1 MFLSFFKTKKSTVVV
16 SPAQKT
22 PHIAV
27 TWNDAGIVF
36 QPIFSTPQWLDTPAF
51 FGVDAELVLLLR
63 QWEEEGI
70 LYVQDQQAHLE
81 WADFYAMLHSEDYA
95 NALPWMHLP
104 DMEDWKP
111 SLRSQGGLTDPNFA
125 ISIHE
130 WADPQ
135 GNSPRGNVS
144 LMGGLL
150 TTAGKTALLP
160 EATWKTLRSIAEHNA
175 LPIKQR
181 TAQANRR
188 AWAAIRKNAKA
199 ANANL
204 SDFLRKTVV
213 LTPERLRIDLR
224 KVDVAGDRV
233 VEVMPMFEDA
243 PTRWLEL
250 FDRMGGVP
258 ERYEIPDGE
267 NGQGLVHIVLSD
279 DVRTVLGEIKRM
291 PARRVAGERAESFV
305 RNPFSALG
313 EAANHVIDP
322 TQFEAAREQA
332 GITFARF
339 SENIQRDAN
348 GIPFEVQ
355 LLVEEFTQGV
365 IQTETLVLATPSQLR
380 EFVTKLAMRIQNGI
394 QSCFWKGFDL
404 EITEDTPR
412 VVSTLQAALYAW
424 ETQKPVQVI
433 PTLDSIFDLSLYSE
447 RIEGFGVEKP
457 YYSPYIAKKD
467 DGQGWFPENIDW
479 GIFYTQDNGQT
490 VGVALDDR
498 NIEVFRAA
506 AALAQE
512 EQREVF
518 SFAGCPQ
525 PIPVKAAQEILDT
538 VGRVQNDLHI
548 GNFDPRKLKEK
559 PKVRQGLVVKPNIDT
574 LDYEERRAQLATNS
588 QTAKIPRSLRSTVQ
602 LKKHQQ
608 EGVAWLQQMWDN
620 SPNACRGV
628 LLADDMGLGKTLQ
641 LLTWMAGVLENTPS
655 SEFAPF
661 LVIAP
666 VSLLENWKA
675 EIEKF
680 FQPHTFRLLT
690 LYGKDLAAKRLHS
703 SAYDA
708 ALKEAGSPKLLQDNW
723 LDNANLVLTTY
734 ETLRDLEFSLAAQY
748 WSAIVCDEAQ
758 KIKNPNALVTRAAK
772 KQNARFKIAC
782 TGTPVENTLTDLWC
796 LFDFVQ
802 PGLLGTLTHFGCT
815 YRHPIEAETEEER
828 QSIIELRALFEP
840 QTLRRTK
847 AEVAKDLPKK
857 HEHEGCKNLVLSLQ
871 QRRLYADAIA
881 RFKQK
886 MAEEPDAKGSVL
898 TLLHTVRKIC
908 SNPRPMGQIA
918 TSNKDIAHILQ
929 ASPKMAWL
937 MVQLQEVERAHE
949 KAIVFCEFKDLQ
961 RTLQRCIDDRFGFTP
976 DVINGDTSTNAV
988 HNHNR
993 QKRITAFQEKYG
1005 FGVIILSPIAV
1016 GFGFNIQA
1024 ANHVIHF
1031 TRTWNPAKEDQATD
1045 RAYRIGQ
1052 MKDVTVY
1059 YPVVTAP
1066 DFVTFDAKLHQLL
1079 DNKRKLS
1086 TDMLNGIGE
1095 IRLNEFG
1102 DVEAPDGINILYNKF
1117 LTGIDIQS
1125 LSPDMFEKFCAI
1137 LWSKQGYSFIQKTAS
1152 VGDAGID
1159 VVAIKGRNGILIQ
1172 CKTSSLEDK
1181 LLGWDAVKELKGGQA
1196 IYEKQ
1201 YPNVKFD
1208 LLAVTTRAFNQTAKQ
1223 RAELNKV
1230 KVLEYSDLCNLLDKY
1245 PITNKD
1251 MQLF

>member
-1 MFLSFFKTKKSTVVV
+1 MFVSFFKPKKSTVAV
-16 SPAQKT
+16 SPTQNNAR
-22 PHIAV
+22 IAV
-27 TWNDAGIVF
+27 TWNDSGIAF
-36 QPIFSTPQWLDTPAF
+36 QPTPITPQWLDIPAF

-70 LYVQDQQAHLE
+70 LHIHDQQAHLE

-95 NALPWMHLP
+95 NALTWMHLP
-104 DMEDWKP
+104 NLEDWKP
-111 SLRSQGGLTDPNFA
+111 SLRSQGSLTDLNFA

-130 WADPQ
+130 WTDPQ
-135 GNSPRGNVS
+135 GNCPRGNVS
-144 LMGGLL
+144 LMGGVL
-150 TTAGKTALLP
+150 TTAGKTVLLP
-160 EATWKTLRSIAEHNA
+160 EATWKTLRSIAEHKA
-175 LPIKQR
+175 LPIEQR

-188 AWAAIRKNAKA
+188 AWATIRKNAKA

-224 KVDVAGDRV
+224 KADVAGDRV

-243 PTRWLEL
+243 PARWLEL

-267 NGQGLVHIVLSD
+267 NGQGLVHIMLSD

-291 PARRVAGERAESFV
+291 PARRMAGERAEAFV
-305 RNPFSALG
+305 RNPFSTLG

-322 TQFEAAREQA
+322 AQFEVAREQA
-332 GITFARF
+332 GMTFARF
-339 SENIQRDAN
+339 SENIQWDVN
-348 GIPFEVQ
+348 GIPVTVQ
-355 LLVEEFTQGV
+355 LLIEEFIQGA
-365 IQTETLVLATPSQLR
+365 IQTEMLVLATPSQLR
-380 EFVTKLAMRIQNGI
+380 EFVTKLAMRIQNGV

-412 VVSTLQAALYAW
+412 VVSTLQAVLYAW
-424 ETQKPVQVI
+424 ETQEPVQVM

-467 DGQGWFPENIDW
+467 DGQGWFPENVDW

-490 VGVALDDR
+490 VRVALDDR
-498 NIEVFRAA
+498 NIESFRAA

-518 SFAGCPQ
+518 SFAGCPK
-525 PIPVKAAQEILDT
+525 PIPVKAAQDILDT

-559 PKVRQGLVVKPNIDT
+559 PEVRQGLVVKPNIDT

-588 QTAKIPRSLRSTVQ
+588 QTAKIPRSLRSTVE
-602 LKKHQQ
+602 LKDHQCV
-608 EGVAWLQQMWDN
+608 GVAWLQQMWDN
-620 SPNACRGV
+620 SPHACRGV

-641 LLTWMAGVLENTPS
+641 LLTWMAGVVENTPS
-655 SEFAPF
+655 TELSPF

-666 VSLLENWKA
+666 VSLLENWKS

-690 LYGKDLAAKRLHS
+690 LYGKDLADKRLRP

-782 TGTPVENTLTDLWC
+782 TGTPVENTLADLWC

-802 PGLLGTLTHFGCT
+802 PGLLGTLSHFGRT
-815 YRHPIEAETEEER
+815 YRRPIETETEEEKQR
-828 QSIIELRALFEP
+828 VVELRALFEP

-847 AEVAKDLPKK
+847 TEVAKDLPEKR
-857 HEHEGCKNLVLSLQ
+857 EYEGCKNLRLSQQ
-871 QRRLYADAIA
+871 QRTLYAHAIA
-881 RFKQK
+881 SFKKK
-886 MAEEPDAKGSVL
+886 MVEEPEAKESIL
-898 TLLHTVRKIC
+898 TLLHSVRKIC
-908 SNPRPMGQIA
+908 SDPRPLGQIS
-918 TSNKDIAHILQ
+918 TSNEDISRILQ
-929 ASPKMAWL
+929 ESPKMAWL
-937 MVQLQEVERAHE
+937 MTQLREIECTNE

-961 RTLQRCIDDRFGFTP
+961 RTLQRCIGDKFGFTP
-976 DVINGDTSTNAV
+976 DVINGDTSTNAA
-988 HNHNR
+988 HDHNR
-993 QKRITAFQEKYG
+993 QKRITAFQEKHG
-1005 FGVIILSPIAV
+1005 FSVIILSPIAV
-1016 GFGFNIQA
+1016 GFGVNIQA

-1052 MKDVTVY
+1052 TKDVTVY

-1066 DFVTFDAKLHQLL
+1066 DFVTFDAKLNQLL
-1079 DNKRKLS
+1079 DSKRKLS
-1086 TDMLNGIGE
+1086 TDMLNGAGE
-1095 IRLNEFG
+1095 ISLDEFG
-1102 DVEAPDGINILYNKF
+1102 DLEAPNGVNILENK
-1117 LTGIDIQS
+1117 LLKKADIQL
-1125 LSPDMFEKFCAI
+1125 LSPDVFEKFCAV
-1137 LWSKQGYSFIQKTAS
+1137 LWSKQGYKTQKTVS

-1159 VVAIKGRNGILIQ
+1159 VIAIKGANGVLIQ
-1172 CKTSSLEDK
+1172 CKTSRSEGK
-1181 LLGWDAVKELKGGQA
+1181 ALGWDAVKELKGGQA

-1201 YPNVKFD
+1201 HPNVKFD

-1223 RAELNKV
+1223 RAKLNHV
-1230 KVLEYSDLCNLLDKY
+1230 QMLEYSDLCDLLDKY

-1251 MQLF
+1251 MQLL